1 MSWALQL
8 VLALAIFTTGG
19 AAGIKWHAGVDA
31 QRELAAEALRK
42 SDALQQRK
50 FSDQAAG
57 QHAGA
62 VATLSTQL
70 GNAREKIAKLSG
82 RACLDAD
89 TVGVLNAIG
98 GQPVRAAA
106 GNAAGAP
113 QAVAT
118 DRDVSAAIAACR
130 AGYGEVASQLNKI
143 LDIEDRRH
151 PVSTTA
157 AQQ

>member
-8 VLALAIFTTGG
+8 VLALAIFASGG
-19 AAGIKWHAGVDA
+19 AAGIKWHTGVDA

-50 FSDQAAG
+50 FSDQASG

-98 GQPVRAAA
+98 GEPVRAAA

-113 QAVAT
+113 KAVAT
-118 DRDVSAAIAACR
+118 DRDVSRAIAACR
-130 AGYGEVASQLNKI
+130 AGYGEVASQLNQV

-151 PVSTTA
+151 PVVP
-157 AQQ
+157 

>member
-1 MSWALQL
+1 MSWALRL
-8 VLALAIFTTGG
+8 VLALAIFAAGG
-19 AAGIKWHAGVDA
+19 AAGIKWHAGIDA
-31 QRELAAEALRK
+31 QRELAAEALRQ

-106 GNAAGAP
+106 GNPAREAG
-113 QAVAT
+113 AVAT

-130 AGYGEVASQLNKI
+130 AGYGEVASQLNQI
-143 LDIEDRRH
+143 LDIEEWRH
-151 PVSTTA
+151 PA
-157 AQQ
+157 RP